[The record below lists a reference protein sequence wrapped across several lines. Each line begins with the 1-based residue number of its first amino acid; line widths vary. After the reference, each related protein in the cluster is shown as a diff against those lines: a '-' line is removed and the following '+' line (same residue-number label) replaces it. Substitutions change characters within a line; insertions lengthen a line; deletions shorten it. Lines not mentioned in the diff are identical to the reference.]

1 MKQIQY
7 DGFEL
12 EHFDSA
18 FNFRKYQISLIK
30 DYLYGSLLEVGAGK
44 GGLAVNY
51 INLLDDVTLI
61 EPDKNLYNFLKKKF
75 KKKLS
80 IKNQS
85 IRKVKNKF
93 DVVIY
98 FDVLEH
104 IKKDF
109 KEIFSKD
116 PLSFNFYIYDL
127 IDLVNQYQDFEE
139 TNKVYAGEFSNSKIS
154 SGLLKRETYLK
165 KVLKNNEVLNISS
178 CSLNEL

>member
-18 FNFRKYQISLIK
+18 LNFRKYQISLIK
-30 DYLYGSLLEVGAGK
+30 DYLKGSLLEVGAGK
-44 GGLAVNY
+44 GGLAANY

-75 KKKLS
+75 KKTLT

-109 KEIFSKD
+109 EEIEIAK
-116 PLSFNFYIYDL
+116 
-127 IDLVNQYQDFEE
+127 
-139 TNKVYAGEFSNSKIS
+139 KKI
-154 SGLLKRETYLK
+154 K
-165 KVLKNNEVLNISS
+165 
-178 CSLNEL
+178 